1 MQLTWLALA
10 IVCTVG
16 YHLVLKLTP
25 AGVNPLLSLL
35 VTYALVT
42 ALFGAILLVT
52 PGGFEWKQEVR
63 QINWTALAL
72 AAVIVGLDLGFLF
85 LYRSGFEVS
94 LGALVTQSAAAML
107 SRRSASRCLA
117 RNCRLLT
124 RQGSCSA
131 SLGCGLCTEGKTL
144 APSSMRAWRGSSNG
158 YFFSFS
164 SPTRHGIEEHLDPVQ
179 QLVAVGPGHLFV
191 QSLHAVFLGRWVSN
205 RARAA
210 PRAAA
215 SCRAS
220 RLLPRASGAAAP
232 DRVASDTRDR
242 ECGGARGS
250 VGPGSKVL
258 GRHRGTCSGG
268 K

>member
-1 MQLTWLALA
+1 LQFTWLALA

-42 ALFGAILLVT
+42 GLFGAILLVA

-107 SRRSASRCLA
+107 
-117 RNCRLLT
+117 LLVI
-124 RQGSCSA
+124 G
-131 SLGCGLCTEGKTL
+131 
-144 APSSMRAWRGSSNG
+144 
-158 YFFSFS
+158 
-164 SPTRHGIEEHLDPVQ
+164 
-179 QLVAVGPGHLFV
+179 VAVFREKLSAANAAGLVLCLVGLW
-191 QSLHAVFLGRWVSN
+191 LLN
-205 RARAA
+205 RR
-210 PRAAA
+210 
-215 SCRAS
+215 
-220 RLLPRASGAAAP
+220 
-232 DRVASDTRDR
+232 
-242 ECGGARGS
+242 
-250 VGPGSKVL
+250 
-258 GRHRGTCSGG
+258 
-268 K
+268 